1 MPSTLDSEGN
11 NKKGA
16 SLTFIMTK
24 ESIKQLIRKTK
35 TGEGKKEEITSA
47 LLDYWSLNKP
57 KQVQLPYKD

>member
-1 MPSTLDSEGN
+1 
-11 NKKGA
+11 
-16 SLTFIMTK
+16 MTK